1 MDNPNR
7 LVVGLDHALTY
18 WAQSRG
24 EVVEWQ
30 PVNRIPITPSVMA
43 YPDNRPPLWGNAA
56 REHRD
61 RVSWSKLL
69 VDGSPPV
76 SVNGLDLRALL
87 GDKGFNYY
95 QDRTRITRVITDYLE
110 RIRSA
115 FCNDPRVLEDVRA
128 LNLSSIAW
136 HFSMPACWSRNGV
149 RMMMIAV
156 ERAGFLD
163 NGGTIT
169 YCSEAM
175 AAAIGVSYR
184 LTDNSVRVG
193 EKLLVCDLG
202 GVTNVRRF
210 GRPGEWFKSAQ
221 KAYIEQD
228 FTTFKVTGVDPNH
241 PRRLSFQQIA
251 QHSTADCTNP
261 HIENELLQHIRQVLG
276 LPLRSGDVARLAVEA
291 ARAAKEGYNGRDDV
305 DVRLS
310 LRQRYLQQ
318 HYNGNCRFFDH
329 DGGRF
334 TFSASVLQ
342 GAMDPVVTSVMR
354 RILDHVKT
362 YGANRIAIV
371 GGLSRSQYF
380 QRRIQADFANIPE
393 VSHLLPVNYFG
404 GYDPMTIVSYGLT
417 RKGIAPNP
425 MQYRSRWGYEIH
437 SSFIERLGTEDLYSE
452 YRPTTAI
459 TLVEARDNVPRQ
471 GRVRF
476 RLSVRSRHRSENIM
490 IKRRDM
496 AGKAET
502 VTLCPHE
509 IDDNTPYVDEAV
521 HRDLNVTVRYYE
533 IVASWSL
540 EADVHLTMDWT
551 FEAEGPRTGVLH
563 EVARASHPADEMM
576 PCWAT

>member
-76 SVNGLDLRALL
+76 SVNGLDLSALL

-128 LNLSSIAW
+128 LNLPSIAW

-371 GGLSRSQYF
+371 GGLSRSQY
-380 QRRIQADFANIPE
+380 
-393 VSHLLPVNYFG
+393 
-404 GYDPMTIVSYGLT
+404 
-417 RKGIAPNP
+417 APNP

>member
-1 MDNPNR
+1 
-7 LVVGLDHALTY
+7 
-18 WAQSRG
+18 
-24 EVVEWQ
+24 
-30 PVNRIPITPSVMA
+30 
-43 YPDNRPPLWGNAA
+43 
-56 REHRD
+56 
-61 RVSWSKLL
+61 
-69 VDGSPPV
+69 
-76 SVNGLDLRALL
+76 
-87 GDKGFNYY
+87 
-95 QDRTRITRVITDYLE
+95 
-110 RIRSA
+110 
-115 FCNDPRVLEDVRA
+115 
-128 LNLSSIAW
+128 
-136 HFSMPACWSRNGV
+136 MPACWSRNGV

-251 QHSTADCTNP
+251 QHNTADCTNP

-371 GGLSRSQYF
+371 GGLSRSQY
-380 QRRIQADFANIPE
+380 
-393 VSHLLPVNYFG
+393 
-404 GYDPMTIVSYGLT
+404 
-417 RKGIAPNP
+417 APNP